1 MVLELLNE
9 HNDTYIAA
17 NHSPLI
23 PTWVRYF
30 NNERKKLIFNNFRMV
45 FQQIE
50 EQTGT
55 QVRIDNFESSIIEV
69 RRIESSSFLERLTLC
84 EL

>member
-1 MVLELLNE
+1 MVLELLSE

-17 NHSPLI
+17 NLSPLI
-23 PTWVRYF
+23 PIWVRYF
-30 NNERKKLIFNNFRMV
+30 NNERKKLIFNNFSMV

-50 EQTGT
+50 EQTGA

-69 RRIESSSFLERLTLC
+69 QIIESSSFLQRLTLSG
-84 EL
+84 L